1 METKRRRV
9 QREMEDRMQSIK
21 EKELLCVVLEKE
33 EERIVVLGNLYKE
46 QLENDICIMSL
57 NK

>member
-1 METKRRRV
+1 
-9 QREMEDRMQSIK
+9 MQSIK